1 MRSKTCYGS
10 YLYSVGT
17 HRRNMFKLLV
27 NMSRVTY
34 FFRGPTRETVL
45 AETNAVNMQGEDVE
59 KNDSEWNRKVE
70 IRTWKKFL
78 AVDEAWPR
86 PGFKRRTFV
95 SSVRSLQRGPFFLRP
110 RYPTVGCSLQLKKNE
125 LLLNWQVCC
134 CPRGG
139 GEQYQ
144 DW

>member
-1 MRSKTCYGS
+1 
-10 YLYSVGT
+10 
-17 HRRNMFKLLV
+17 MFKLLV

-78 AVDEAWPR
+78 AV
-86 PGFKRRTFV
+86 
-95 SSVRSLQRGPFFLRP
+95 
-110 RYPTVGCSLQLKKNE
+110 
-125 LLLNWQVCC
+125 
-134 CPRGG
+134 
-139 GEQYQ
+139 GETCVAIF
-144 DW
+144 